1 MKYLYIILSLA
12 LLFNGLLKPQNY
24 KILNSDDKGIK
35 ISINFDNSYQIKDTV
50 IGNVKFQLIKGKKF
64 SLRGPGEP
72 WLPSL
77 HFSIAVPQDAIPK
90 LRIESINNITLQNK
104 FIIPFPKEDP
114 NFNKQKLI
122 NTDNS
127 IYNKNALFPLL
138 SCSIDDDY
146 IMRFIRVIAINISP
160 YQFNP
165 VTRELI
171 FNKSIIVS
179 VSFNSSLH
187 VTPNKFISDS
197 FTNEFIKSGVI
208 NPEIGQEFLYLPL
221 NSQNFNQTKNWYDP
235 TKNYFKI
242 FVKNKDVYRV
252 TFDELINAGIPLG
265 SGVSLNKIALYN
277 NGETVP
283 IDIHDNGDSIFNHG
297 DYFQFVGFPPI
308 PTPYCYMNIYNNSNV
323 YWFSYQS
330 DDAITFKEINGT
342 PSNYIRTL
350 QTTLETVHLEK
361 DSIYERLGYAPDD
374 HRDFWFWGKA
384 NAQGGQ
390 VTGWESRFN
399 SDILSGFNSDSS
411 KLTLRIN
418 MQGMTTSICPDNH
431 NAEIILTGQQIG
443 SLIWDNQNSA
453 TFEKTYL
460 VSPDS
465 LRIYPTGNLLQVF
478 VHGNL
483 CTFLSDEIRIN
494 WYEFEYWKNLRVDS
508 GTTFFDYKVPS
519 VLKGT
524 NRYWLWNWN
533 KSNMMIY
540 IPQKGEIVRNP
551 LISNDVYKSVFFQ
564 DSIDAQ
570 TEYFCVDSSYFSQVD
585 SIKPVASSNLNSI
598 ANGADYIIITHPKF
612 LSVAQRLANL
622 RASNFPDTS
631 IVNPR
636 IKIVDINSI
645 YNEYSYGLL
654 DPYAP
659 KKFIKYAF
667 ENWQSPAPLYVVLLG
682 DMSWDY
688 RHLLQ
693 DSRENYIPSIPYQSY
708 DFGQAVSDN
717 AYVAIE
723 GNDVTP
729 DLCIGRLSCET
740 VDEGNILLDK
750 LESYPADNSK
760 EWKQNALLMASGLS
774 LDDEKNFGFND
785 ASVLLENE
793 YLKPYGMTST
803 KVFHYPEKP
812 EYIQYQGGGPEIRA
826 AFDKGAVIANYY
838 GHGGGY
844 QWDLVF
850 LNDDIYLLNNGG
862 RLPFISSVTCYTA
875 HFDNQDIFGEQFEK
889 VPDKG
894 CIGFLGSSGLT
905 LWGIGTSINQLLF
918 EDIFRHKD
926 FIIGKA
932 ILNAK
937 SQISSSGLNASQI
950 SLLTYLGDPVLKLA
964 IPELPDFAI
973 KSSDI
978 SINPTNPIVGDSV
991 DVKIHIR
998 NYGTIFT
1005 NDSVTVQLFASS
1017 SDTSYLVDVKKLPS
1031 FAIDGYIDFFWKP
1044 KSGGLFELKGMVNEI
1059 NTITEADHSDN
1070 IAVTTS
1076 AVFNLNEPAIIKPID
1091 GFTGKN
1097 YIDFLISDLGYYVN
1111 KNFKYYFEIDTSL
1124 AFTNPVKSN
1133 PVTPSEGLV
1142 KWRSSILNNGVY
1154 FWKTRIADETGTLGK
1169 YSDIRSFTISD
1180 LSSRGYTA
1188 QDKILKTFNIY
1199 NMNYSDQNKNL
1210 SLNTQLLPPRPSN
1223 TKLIDS
1229 IFVNSNV
1236 TDSVNLTTITTDGT
1250 YLYFGNMWY
1259 YALNHDTN
1267 GYSKIYKVGT
1277 GNNGSIKG
1285 QFYGELPNF
1294 NGKISFQIFYH
1305 SDGFIYIAIGESHR
1319 LLKLDPKTGDTSS
1332 VFLKEGI
1339 LRCDDSRPLDGSA
1352 YLNSDGHYVYNL
1364 TLKDSLGASKY
1375 VLRIFD
1381 PSNNWALVRPDMEL
1395 SGTSYNIGFSG
1406 FFVSKGY
1413 IYPVE
1418 YFSNNF
1424 IRRIRISDGFFEE
1437 EWIAYQPFKSL
1448 YSWCY
1453 DWINDNVYA
1462 SVYRSDTT
1470 YKPKFEKFVGSYVDA
1485 NGYFE
1490 TPQIGPAL
1498 TWNKITYNVEN
1509 SSVKGSYTA
1518 ILKGLNKN
1526 TKNWDTLVSN
1536 LPNSYSLGNIN
1547 TGTYQYLK
1555 TFFSFTDSSFGLV
1568 NPMKFTNINISYETL
1583 PEINLTKSNFIFNP
1597 DTVLQGL
1604 NSSFN
1609 IKIDNLGDSDADSLT
1624 LRFYLDNQDSVYLF
1638 KKMNVPKD
1646 SSNSFSQTIPTANL
1660 SPATFHKFKVI
1671 SAIPAPEY
1679 FTFNNLTENG
1689 FYVSRDSINPIFNI
1703 TFDGKE
1709 INNGDVISAKPEIVI
1724 TLKDSSPLP
1733 MDTSSF
1739 TALIFD
1745 NVQLSFTR
1753 PDLKFSYTPYPNSK
1767 ATIKWTPSIQDGQHT
1782 LEVYAKDPSGNYFD
1796 SASSKYV
1803 FYVYNQPDLT
1813 NVFNYPNPFKNDTYF
1828 TFELRGQNAPQELT
1842 IKLFTVAGRLIKN
1855 IFVPPSE
1862 LRVGFNKIYWNGRD
1876 ADGDEVANGVYF
1888 YKIIAKN
1895 NGVIKTTTEKL
1906 AKIK

>member
-1 MKYLYIILSLA
+1 MKYLYITLFLT
-12 LLFNGLLKPQNY
+12 LLFNGSVQPQNY
-24 KILNSDDKGIK
+24 KILHSDDMGIK
-35 ISINFDNSYQIKDTV
+35 ISVNFENSYQIRDTL
-50 IGNVKFQLIKGKKF
+50 ISNVKFQLIKGKKF
-64 SLRGPGEP
+64 SLRSPGEP
-72 WLPSL
+72 WLPSIQL
-77 HFSIAVPQDAIPK
+77 SVAVPEDAIPK
-90 LRIESINNITLQNK
+90 IKIESHNSITLPNK

-114 NFNKQKLI
+114 NFNKNQVI

-146 IMRFIRVIAINISP
+146 IMRFIRVININISP

-171 FNKSIIVS
+171 FNKSMILS
-179 VSFNSSLH
+179 VSFNSLSKKTL
-187 VTPNKFISDS
+187 NKTISDS
-197 FTNEFIKSGVI
+197 FTREFINSSLI
-208 NPEIGQEFLYLPL
+208 NPEMG
-221 NSQNFNQTKNWYDP
+221 QNFIYKSNGNKNNKQTNNWYDP
-235 TKNYFKI
+235 NKNYYKI
-242 FVKNKDVYRV
+242 FVRNKDVYRI
-252 TFDELINAGIPLG
+252 TFDELINAGVPIG
-265 SGVSLNKIALYN
+265 GGVSLNEIALYN
-277 NGETVP
+277 NGEAVP
-283 IDIHDNGDSIFNHG
+283 IDIHDDGDGIFNHG
-297 DYFQFVGFPPI
+297 DYFQFVGFPPS

-330 DDAITFKEINGT
+330 NDSKTFKDIDGT
-342 PSNYIRTL
+342 PTNSVRTL

-374 HRDFWFWGKA
+374 HRDFWFWGTA
-384 NAQGGQ
+384 SVQNGQG
-390 VTGWESRFN
+390 TGWENRFN
-399 SDILSGFNSDSS
+399 SDVLPGFSSDSS
-411 KLTLRIN
+411 KLTIRIN
-418 MQGMTTSICPDNH
+418 MQGITATPCPDEH
-431 NAEIILTGQQIG
+431 TAEIFLTGQSIG
-443 SLIWDNQNSA
+443 SVTWDDQNTA
-453 TFEKTYL
+453 TFEKNFL
-460 VSPDS
+460 VSNNS
-465 LRIYPTGNLLQVF
+465 LRIYPSGNLLQVF
-478 VHGNL
+478 VHGNY
-483 CTFLSDEIRIN
+483 CTSYSDDIRIN
-494 WYEFEYWKNLRVDS
+494 WYELEYWKNLRIDS
-508 GTTFFDYKVPS
+508 GATFFHYKVP
-519 VLKGT
+519 VTLNGI
-524 NRYWLWNWN
+524 NRYWLWNWD

-551 LISNDVYKSVFFQ
+551 VISNDSYKSVFFQ
-564 DSIDAQ
+564 DSIGIQ
-570 TEYFCVDSSYFSQVD
+570 TEYFCVDSAYFSQVD
-585 SIKPVASSNLNSI
+585 SIRPVVSSNLNSI
-598 ANGADYIIITHPKF
+598 TNGADYIIITHPKF
-612 LSVAQRLANL
+612 LSVAQRLANI
-622 RASNFPDTS
+622 RASNFSDTS

-654 DPYAP
+654 DPFAP
-659 KKFIKYAF
+659 KYFIKYAF
-667 ENWQSPAPLYVVLLG
+667 ENWQTPAPLYVVLLG

-688 RHLLQ
+688 RHILQ
-693 DSRENYIPSIPYQSY
+693 DSRDNYIPSIPYQSY
-708 DFGQAVSDN
+708 EFGQAVSDN
-717 AYVAIE
+717 AYVAVE

-740 VDEGNILLDK
+740 VEEGNILLDK

-760 EWKQNALLMASGLS
+760 DWKQNVLLMASGLS
-774 LDDEKNFGFND
+774 ADDENSFGFND
-785 ASVLLENE
+785 ASVALEND
-793 YLKPYGMTST
+793 YSKPYGMTST
-803 KVFHYPEKP
+803 KVFHYPNKP
-812 EYIQYQGGGPEIRA
+812 EYLQYQGGGPEIRA
-826 AFDKGAVIANYY
+826 AIDNGAVIANYY

-850 LNDDIYLLNNGG
+850 LNDDIYMLNNGG

-889 VPDKG
+889 VPNKG

-905 LWGIGTSINQLLF
+905 LWGIGTIINQLLF
-918 EDIFRHKD
+918 ADIFQHKD
-926 FIIGKA
+926 FITGKA
-932 ILNAK
+932 ILEAK

-978 SINPTNPIVGDSV
+978 SINPINPIVGDSV

-1031 FAIDGYIDFFWKP
+1031 FAVEDYIDFFWKP
-1044 KSGGLFELKGMVNEI
+1044 KSGGLFELKGKVNEI
-1059 NTITEADHSDN
+1059 NTIAEADHSDN
-1070 IAVTTS
+1070 IAVATS
-1076 AVFNLNEPAIIKPID
+1076 AVFNLNEPSIIKPID
-1091 GFTGKN
+1091 GFTSKN

-1111 KNFKYYFEIDTSL
+1111 KNFQYYFEIDTSL
-1124 AFTNPVKSN
+1124 SFTNPVKSN
-1133 PVTPSEGLV
+1133 PVTPAEGLV
-1142 KWRSSILNNGVY
+1142 KWRSPVLNNGVY
-1154 FWKTRIADETGTLGK
+1154 FWRTRIADETGTLGK
-1169 YSDIRSFTISD
+1169 FSGIRSFTIAD
-1180 LSSRGYTA
+1180 SSSKGYTA
-1188 QDKILKTFNIY
+1188 KDKILETFNIY
-1199 NMNYSDQNKNL
+1199 NMNYSDQNKSL

-1236 TDSVNLTTITTDGT
+1236 TDSVNLTTITTDGK
-1250 YLYFGNMWY
+1250 YLYFGNIWY
-1259 YALNHDTN
+1259 FALNHNTN

-1277 GNNGSIKG
+1277 GNNGTTKG
-1285 QFYGELPNF
+1285 QFYDAIPNF
-1294 NGKISFQIFYH
+1294 NGKILNQIFYH
-1305 SDGFIYIAIGESHR
+1305 SDGFIYVSIGESHR
-1319 LLKLDPKTGDTSS
+1319 LLKINPINGDTSS
-1332 VFLKEGI
+1332 VYLNNGI
-1339 LRCDDSRPLDGSA
+1339 LRLNDSRPIDGAA
-1352 YLNSDGHYVYNL
+1352 YLTSDGQYVYNL
-1364 TLKDSLGASKY
+1364 TLQDSLGAAKY

-1381 PSNNWALVRPDMEL
+1381 PLNNWVLVRPDMEL
-1395 SGTSYNIGFSG
+1395 SGSSNNGFSG

-1418 YFSNNF
+1418 YVNSNL

-1453 DWINDNVYA
+1453 DWTNDNVYA

-1470 YKPKFEKFVGSYVDA
+1470 YKPKFEKFAGSYVDA

-1509 SSVKGSYTA
+1509 SSTKGKYTA
-1518 ILKGLNKN
+1518 LLKGLNKN

-1547 TGTYQYLK
+1547 PSTYQYLK
-1555 TFFSFTDSSFGLV
+1555 TFFSFTDSSFGIV
-1568 NPMKFTNINISYETL
+1568 NPMKFNNINISYETL

-1609 IKIDNLGDSDADSLT
+1609 IKIDNLGDSDADSLS
-1624 LRFYLDNQDSVYLF
+1624 LKFYLDNQDSVYLL

-1646 SSNSFSQTIPTANL
+1646 SSNSFSQPIPTANL
-1660 SPATFHKFKVI
+1660 SPATFHKIKVI
-1671 SAIPAPEY
+1671 GVLPSPEY

-1689 FYVSRDSINPIFNI
+1689 FYVSRDSSNPIFNI

-1709 INNGDVISAKPEIVI
+1709 INNDDIISAKPVI
-1724 TLKDSSPLP
+1724 LITMKDNSPLP
-1733 MDTSSF
+1733 IDTTSF
-1739 TALIFD
+1739 TTLTFD
-1745 NVQLSFTR
+1745 NVQLSFTN
-1753 PDLKFSYTPYPNSK
+1753 PDLKFSYTPYPNSE
-1767 ATIKWTPSIQDGQHT
+1767 ATIKWTPTIQDGKHV
-1782 LEVYAKDPSGNYFD
+1782 LEVLAKDPSGNFFD
-1796 SASSKYV
+1796 SVSHKYE
-1803 FYVYNQPDLT
+1803 FFVYNQPDLI

-1828 TFELRGQNAPQELT
+1828 TFEIHGQNAPQELR
-1842 IKLFTVAGRLIKN
+1842 IKVFTVAGRLIKD
-1855 IFVPPSE
+1855 ISIPPSD
-1862 LRVGFNKIYWNGRD
+1862 LQVGFNKIYWNGRD
-1876 ADGDEVANGVYF
+1876 QDGDEIANGVYF

-1895 NGVIKTTTEKL
+1895 DGVVKTTTEKL